1 MVLVRHETQ
10 FFCANIRPQG
20 QKFWPLSFWWDGR
33 RMQNT
38 FEALYEDLRRM
49 ARSEVARHQTIT
61 LLNATSLLHES
72 YLRAVK
78 SGQVRTSERG
88 EFMAYM
94 ARVMRSVV
102 VDFVRAR
109 AAEKRGGAQVHMTL
123 DTDLGEKLA
132 AEDADVLRVHEAL
145 EVLAQSD
152 ARMSQVVEMH
162 YFGGLS
168 DEEIAQS
175 LGVSERTVQ
184 RDWEKAR
191 LLLAEAFK

>member
-1 MVLVRHETQ
+1 MD
-10 FFCANIRPQG
+10 
-20 QKFWPLSFWWDGR
+20 S
-33 RMQNT
+33 T
-38 FEALYEDLRRM
+38 FEALYADLRRL
-49 ARSEVARHQTIT
+49 ARAEIARHQTIT
-61 LLNATSLLHES
+61 LLNATSLVHES

-109 AAEKRGGAQVHMTL
+109 AADKRGGKQVHVTL
-123 DTDLGEKLA
+123 DTVLSEQLA
-132 AEDADVLRVHEAL
+132 AQDADVLRVHEAL

-152 ARMSQVVEMH
+152 ARMAQVVEMH
-162 YFGGLS
+162 YFAGLS
-168 DEEIAQS
+168 DDEIAES
-175 LGVSERTVQ
+175 LGVSVRTVQ

-191 LLLAEAFK
+191 LLLAVAFK